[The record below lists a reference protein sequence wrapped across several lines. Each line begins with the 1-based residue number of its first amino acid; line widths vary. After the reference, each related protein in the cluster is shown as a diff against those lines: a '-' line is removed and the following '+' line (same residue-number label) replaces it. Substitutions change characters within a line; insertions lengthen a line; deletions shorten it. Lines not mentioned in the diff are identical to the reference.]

1 MVAEDK
7 EGKLGRSQIIKCLA
21 NHDKKIRGHQEATGE
36 CLGVMSF
43 ICVAERGMLMIV
55 IALAGKLR
63 QGKGRVGHGRVGQ
76 ERQHVSLY
84 SR

>member
-1 MVAEDK
+1 MIRKSGDT
-7 EGKLGRSQIIKCLA
+7 
-21 NHDKKIRGHQEATGE
+21 KKPQGD

-43 ICVAERGMLMIV
+43 VCVAERGMFIIV
-55 IALAGKLR
+55 IALPGKLR

-76 ERQHVSLY
+76 ERKHVSLY